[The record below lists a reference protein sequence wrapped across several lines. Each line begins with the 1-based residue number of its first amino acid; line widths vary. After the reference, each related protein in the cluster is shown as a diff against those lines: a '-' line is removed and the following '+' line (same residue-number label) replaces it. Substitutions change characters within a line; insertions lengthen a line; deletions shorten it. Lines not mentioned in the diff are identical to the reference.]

1 MAITQKEIAARA
13 GVSCAT
19 VSRVIRE
26 PQAVRPHLANRVLAA
41 MRELG
46 LEIKGTELV
55 PERSIHIL
63 VVVNDLTY
71 SLYGG
76 FIAGISEATNERGLS
91 LVLCNSQG
99 DLEVEKNAVSTS
111 CRGGYIGIIFVTAE
125 DTADY
130 RELLR
135 HISIP
140 IVFLNRKIEG
150 LDHDSVLLSHFETAR
165 IATRYLTYLKQIDKI
180 SSYTEQQLHKSM
192 RNKELIQLL
201 GLEKSLVYFSTS
213 LKGNEVTLE
222 KILRGRIIKLYEEDQ
237 DLLEDVLV
245 EVKQAIEM
253 CNIYTS
259 ILSGTMDA
267 FASVISNN
275 LNIVMKIL
283 ASVTIVMSIPTIVSS
298 FYGMNIGG
306 GMPLDQFWWFPV
318 ALSIAL
324 AIGAAVILVKKDMF
338 H

>member
-1 MAITQKEIAARA
+1 MINIYKTEGPRVIPQDRLSPGCWVNVSGPTQQEIAYLT
-13 GVSCAT
+13 G
-19 VSRVIRE
+19 
-26 PQAVRPHLANRVLAA
+26 
-41 MRELG
+41 ELG
-46 LEIKGTELV
+46 LDEGFVRSSLDEEESSRIEAEDNGQVLV
-55 PERSIHIL
+55 IVDLPVAAQEEGDKDSI
-63 VVVNDLTY
+63 
-71 SLYGG
+71 LYTT
-76 FIAGISEATNERGLS
+76 APM
-91 LVLCNSQG
+91 
-99 DLEVEKNAVSTS
+99 
-111 CRGGYIGIIFVTAE
+111 GIILTPEYVFTISTQPRQVIE
-125 DTADY
+125 EMADG
-130 RELLR
+130 RAKNITTHLRARFLLA
-135 HISIP
+135 
-140 IVFLNRKIEG
+140 
-150 LDHDSVLLSHFETAR
+150 LLFR

-213 LKGNEVTLE
+213 LKGNEITLE
-222 KILRGRIIKLYEEDQ
+222 KILRGRIIKLYDEDQ

-283 ASVTIVMSIPTIVSS
+283 AAITIVMSIPTIVSS

-318 ALSIAL
+318 ALSVAL
-324 AIGAAVILVKKDMF
+324 CLVVAVILVKKDMF